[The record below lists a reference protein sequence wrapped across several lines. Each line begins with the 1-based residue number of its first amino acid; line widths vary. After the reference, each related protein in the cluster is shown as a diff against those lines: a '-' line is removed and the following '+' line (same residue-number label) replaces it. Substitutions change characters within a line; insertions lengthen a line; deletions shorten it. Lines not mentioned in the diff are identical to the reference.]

1 MNRLTASLLAALEAF
16 IVVAIGVFLP
26 LVPLTLL
33 WAIQYDF
40 SVDWFV
46 FWRAA
51 ADIWLLGNG
60 VDLTVTLNDAT
71 LQIVGIR
78 AAAEPFIV
86 SFAPLAF
93 ALFTVLMGVRTGRR
107 SVRSG
112 SWLAAIITSFA
123 VFVVFAGI
131 VGITAI
137 NAIASPSPWQAFVV
151 PALVWG
157 LGLVA
162 GVGIELAVGDTDDP
176 VLERIEDLR
185 DRMPSHIDS
194 IIVSALRA
202 ATGAVA
208 LLIVGAGLVVTVSIA
223 LGFSSVVSLYEAAQ
237 VGVVGGVAVTIAQI
251 AFMPN
256 IVIWTASWLVGPGF
270 TLGEGSIVSPSGT
283 ITGPVPSI
291 PLLGSLPSNDLAF
304 GFLGLAVPLIA
315 GFIAALSARD
325 QVIAAL
331 GIRSRVGYLA
341 LSAVVIGVIA
351 GGEMAL
357 LAWWSAGAAGPSRFE
372 SVGPQPLL
380 AGAMCAALV
389 TVGALVGMA
398 SGSSERVA
406 SSARSAAR
414 GMRSHD
420 G

>member
-60 VDLTVTLNDAT
+60 VDLTVTLNEAT
-71 LQIVGIR
+71 LQIVGIPD
-78 AAAEPFIV
+78 AAESFVV

-112 SWLAAIITSFA
+112 SWLPAVITSFA
-123 VFVVFAGI
+123 VFVVFSGI

-137 NAIASPSPWQAFVV
+137 NAIASPSAWQAFVV
-151 PALVWG
+151 PALVWA
-157 LGLVA
+157 LGLVI
-162 GVGIELAVGDTDDP
+162 GVAIELAITDDDDRVVQR
-176 VLERIEDLR
+176 VLDLR
-185 DRMPSHIDS
+185 DRMPSHIDT
-194 IIVSALRA
+194 IIMSCVRS

-208 LLIVGAGLVVTVSIA
+208 LLIVGAGLVVTVSIVV
-223 LGFSSVVSLYEAAQ
+223 GFSSVISLYQAAQ
-237 VGVVGGVAVTIAQI
+237 VGVVGGISVTLAQI
-251 AFMPN
+251 AYMPN
-256 IVIWTASWLVGPGF
+256 VIIWTASWLVGPGY

-291 PLLGSLPSNDLAF
+291 PLLGSLPGTDLAF
-304 GFLGLAVPLIA
+304 GFVGLAIPLVA
-315 GFIAALSARD
+315 GFIAALSVRHR
-325 QVIAAL
+325 VVAAI
-331 GIRSRVGYLA
+331 GIRSKVAYLA
-341 LSAVVIGVIA
+341 LSALVIGVIA
-351 GGEMAL
+351 GVEMAL
-357 LAWWSAGAAGPSRFE
+357 LAWWSAGAAGPARFV
-372 SVGPQPLL
+372 SVGPDPI
-380 AGAMCAALV
+380 AVGGMCAALV
-389 TVGALVGMA
+389 AVGALVGMA

-414 GMRSHD
+414 GMHSHD
-420 G
+420 R